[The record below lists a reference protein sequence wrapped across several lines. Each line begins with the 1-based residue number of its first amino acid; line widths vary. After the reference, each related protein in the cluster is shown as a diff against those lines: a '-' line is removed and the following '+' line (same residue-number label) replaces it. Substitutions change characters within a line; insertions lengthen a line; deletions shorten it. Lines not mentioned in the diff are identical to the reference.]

1 MSELIHIN
9 LLPRTLRPKKALIA
23 FDYRVA
29 IGFVVIIAVAGLA
42 GFNYYVNKQVRFVE
56 SDLANWQQAERM
68 LKPTIDLQN
77 EVKSLREE
85 VTKRVQIIKDLT
97 GDSDLRFNMLKH
109 INMITPSNLWLQN
122 ISERMETNTIVFVIE
137 GMSYTKED
145 ISTFLANLEK
155 YETFTLVAL
164 ESIRPAP
171 MEIRDAYQFSVR
183 IEMKSLQPVERE
195 SEVAAGRRRRR

>member
-9 LLPRTLRPKKALIA
+9 LLPRNLRPKKALIA
-23 FDYRVA
+23 LDYRV
-29 IGFVVIIAVAGLA
+29 IISFFVIIAVLGLG
-42 GFNYYVNKQVRFVE
+42 GFNYYLSRQIKTVE
-56 SDLANWQQAERM
+56 SDLENWRQAERM
-68 LKPTIDLQN
+68 LQSTVNLQN

-97 GDSDLRFNMLKH
+97 SDSDLRFNMLKH

-122 ISERMETNTIVFVIE
+122 ISERMETNTIVFIIE

-145 ISTFLANLEK
+145 ISTFLASLEK
-155 YETFTLVAL
+155 YETFTVVAL

-171 MEIRDAYQFSVR
+171 MEIRDAFQFSVR
-183 IEMKSLQPVERE
+183 VEMKSKKPVEE
-195 SEVAAGRRRRR
+195 EPQAASGRRRRR